1 MEKITINEI
10 AKRSGVSK
18 ATVSR
23 VINNSKPVSDEVR
36 QKVMA
41 VIESTKFVPN
51 ALGRSLSLKKSHL
64 IGVIIPDL
72 ANPVFSR
79 IIAGMESY
87 IRSKNYSLLIT
98 ATDFN
103 IDTGIRH
110 IQILNEKAIDGLIF
124 LAGAMNEE
132 LIQALNSFHKPV
144 VMIGSDIASNTIPVI
159 EIDNKKAAYEATT
172 YLVSLGHKSIAMI
185 RGPLSDRYAG
195 RERFMGYQE
204 ALKEKGLYQAGLVV
218 EGKYSFDHGYQAM
231 KKLLSSKPWPTAVFC
246 ANDLMAIGA
255 MKCVFDEGMKV
266 PEDISFVGFDDVE
279 VAKMYNPT
287 LTTIHQ
293 PFEEKGLQA
302 IERLI
307 DMIKLQNDKQK
318 PSSSDLIVLPHELIV
333 RQSTSKASKRSKEV
347 V

>member
-1 MEKITINEI
+1 VEKVTINEI

-41 VIESTKFVPN
+41 VIESTNFVPS

-87 IRSKNYSLLIT
+87 LRSKNYSLLIT

-132 LIQALNSFHKPV
+132 LIQALNTFHKPV
-144 VMIGSDIASNTIPVI
+144 VVIGSDIDSDTIPVI
-159 EIDNKKAAYEATT
+159 EIDNKKAAYDATV
-172 YLVSLGHKSIAMI
+172 YLVSIGHKNIAMI

-195 RERFMGYQE
+195 KERFIGYQE
-204 ALKEKGLYQAGLVV
+204 ALMESGLYQTHLVV
-218 EGKYSFDHGYQAM
+218 EGKYTFDHGYNAM
-231 KKLLSSKPWPTAVFC
+231 KRLLVSKPLPTAVFC

-255 MKCVFDEGMKV
+255 MKCAFDEGFKV
-266 PEDISFVGFDDVE
+266 PADISFIGFDDVE
-279 VAKMYNPT
+279 IAKMYNPT

-307 DMIKLQNDKQK
+307 DMIKLYNDKK
-318 PSSSDLIVLPHELIV
+318 EASFAELVILPHKLVV
-333 RQSTSKASKRSKEV
+333 RQSTAKVNHQSKGV

>member
-36 QKVMA
+36 KKVMA
-41 VIESTKFVPN
+41 VIESTNFVPS

-79 IIAGMESY
+79 IIAGMESH
-87 IRSKNYSLLIT
+87 IRTKNYSLLIT

-132 LIQALNSFHKPV
+132 LIQALNTFHKPV
-144 VMIGSDIASNTIPVI
+144 VVIGSDIDSDTIPVI
-159 EIDNKKAAYEATT
+159 EIDNKKAAYDATT
-172 YLVSLGHKSIAMI
+172 YLVSIGHKNIAMI

-195 RERFMGYQE
+195 RERFVGYQE
-204 ALKEKGLYQAGLVV
+204 ALMEKGLYQTDLVV

-231 KKLLSSKPWPTAVFC
+231 KRLLTLKPLPTAVFC

-255 MKCVFDEGMKV
+255 MKCVFDEGLRV
-266 PEDISFVGFDDVE
+266 PNDISLVGFDDVE
-279 VAKMYNPT
+279 IARMYNPT

-307 DMIKLQNDKQK
+307 DMIKQQNDNIE
-318 PSSSDLIVLPHELIV
+318 PPVAELVILPHELVI
-333 RQSTSKASKRSKEV
+333 RQSTSKINHQSKEV

>member
-1 MEKITINEI
+1 VKKITINEI

-36 QKVMA
+36 QRVMTE
-41 VIESTKFVPN
+41 IEKANFVPN
-51 ALGRSLSLKKSHL
+51 ALGRSLSLKKSHQ

-87 IRSKNYSLLIT
+87 IRSENYSLLIT

-103 IDTGIRH
+103 IDTGIKH

-132 LIQALNSFHKPV
+132 LIKELNAFHKPV
-144 VMIGSDIASNTIPVI
+144 VVIGSDLDSETIPII
-159 EIDNKKAAYEATT
+159 EIDNKKAAYDAAS
-172 YLVSLGHKSIAMI
+172 YLLSLGHKKIAMI

-195 RERFMGYQE
+195 RERFLGYQE
-204 ALKEKGLYQAGLVV
+204 ALIEKGFYQKNLVV
-218 EGKYSFDHGYQAM
+218 EGKYSFGHGYQAM
-231 KKLLSSKPWPTAVFC
+231 KVLLDKKTLPTAVFC

-255 MKCVFDEGMKV
+255 MKCSIDKGLKL
-266 PEDISFVGFDDVE
+266 PEDISFMGFDDVE
-279 VAKMYNPT
+279 IARMYNPT

-302 IERLI
+302 TKKLI
-307 DMIKLQNDKQK
+307 NMIKDQNDKK
-318 PSSSDLIVLPHELIV
+318 DKGKSDFVVLPHELIV
-333 RQSTSKASKRSKEV
+333 RQSTLNIMS
-347 V
+347 

>member
-1 MEKITINEI
+1 MEKVTINEI

-41 VIESTKFVPN
+41 VIESTNFVPS

-87 IRSKNYSLLIT
+87 LRSKNYSLLIT

-132 LIQALNSFHKPV
+132 LIQALNTFHKPV
-144 VMIGSDIASNTIPVI
+144 VVIGSDIDSDTIPVI
-159 EIDNKKAAYEATT
+159 EIDNKKAAYDATV
-172 YLVSLGHKSIAMI
+172 YLVSIGHKNIAMI

-195 RERFMGYQE
+195 KERFIGYQE
-204 ALKEKGLYQAGLVV
+204 ALMESGLYQTHLVV
-218 EGKYSFDHGYQAM
+218 EGKYTFDHGYNAM
-231 KKLLSSKPWPTAVFC
+231 KRLLVSKPLPTAVFC

-255 MKCVFDEGMKV
+255 MKCAFDEGFKV
-266 PEDISFVGFDDVE
+266 PADISFIGFDDVE
-279 VAKMYNPT
+279 IAKMYNPT

-307 DMIKLQNDKQK
+307 DMIKLYNDKK
-318 PSSSDLIVLPHELIV
+318 EASFAELVILPHKLVV
-333 RQSTSKASKRSKEV
+333 RQSTAKVNHQSKGV